1 MEDKKGEK
9 NENIELQYRKL
20 DKRNKEVEKYIKL
33 AENERKG
40 KNIKYK

>member
-33 AENERKG
+33 AENERKE
-40 KNIKYK
+40 KNIKY